1 MKKMLI
7 FLSSLFLMFS
17 FVACNNHHNLP
28 ALEECPYEMKGP
40 LTIQDPFVDST
51 TYTVTVPKE
60 TLPGVLEVIPFM
72 LNHLIMWMIAMLLLI
87 CFR

>member
-51 TYTVTVPKE
+51 TYTVNPRYMYN
-60 TLPGVLEVIPFM
+60 F
-72 LNHLIMWMIAMLLLI
+72 IMDILDYE
-87 CFR
+87 